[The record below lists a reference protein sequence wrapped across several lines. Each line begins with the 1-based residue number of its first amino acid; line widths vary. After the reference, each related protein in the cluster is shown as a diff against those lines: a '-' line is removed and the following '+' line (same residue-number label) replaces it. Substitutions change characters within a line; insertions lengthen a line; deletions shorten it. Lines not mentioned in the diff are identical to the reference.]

1 MLVPLTQACAL
12 LALSSVAL
20 SAPVQQ
26 IPFSDTS
33 IAQPKLSLASLN
45 IEPSLRSRLDQH
57 IASLP
62 EKRLVQLAD
71 DAQPIEVTEGE
82 KSILVMKGIRFVDV
96 TEEDPALVAAAQVAI
111 AGQGASKHT
120 PFPAAVHFQTVPDL
134 CSSNQTDAF
143 PTKLSYSVKQAQPLF
158 DTISLERMKTFLTRF
173 SGFHTRYYRSSTGK
187 QSQEFLL
194 NHVKEIIKSNPK
206 IADSISVKEFP
217 HSWGQN
223 SIILRFE
230 PSSKASALRK
240 KQGKEQVVILG
251 AHQDSTNMFP
261 FLAAPGADDDGS
273 GTTTLVEA
281 LTVLVNASFIPS
293 DHPVEFHWY
302 SAEEGGLLGS
312 QAVAQSYARDGKK
325 VRSMLQMDMTAFVK
339 PGTTPTYGIIRDFV
353 SPEFTDLVALLID
366 EYGDISRTDTQCGY
380 ACSDHASWSKVG
392 APSAFAIESSFPDSN
407 KKIHSSGDTIQNEG
421 FSFEH
426 MRSFVRLSV
435 GMTLEMGGAEKLFS

>member
-33 IAQPKLSLASLN
+33 IAQPELSLASLN
-45 IEPSLRSRLDQH
+45 IEPSIRSRLDQH

-62 EKRLVQLAD
+62 EKRLVRLAD

-111 AGQGASKHT
+111 AGQ
-120 PFPAAVHFQTVPDL
+120 
-134 CSSNQTDAF
+134 DAF

-435 GMTLEMGGAEKLFS
+435 GMTLEMGGAETLFS

>member
-1 MLVPLTQACAL
+1 MLVPITQACAL
-12 LALSSVAL
+12 LALSSVAI
-20 SAPVQQ
+20 SAPFRQ
-26 IPFSDTS
+26 IPFLDNTVAKPSE
-33 IAQPKLSLASLN
+33 LSLASLN
-45 IEPSLRSRLDQH
+45 IEPSLRSRLDDH

-62 EKRLVQLAD
+62 EKRLVQLAE
-71 DAQPIEVTEGE
+71 DAQPIEVSEGE

-96 TEEDPALVAAAQVAI
+96 TEEDPALVAAANVAM
-111 AGQGASKHT
+111 ADQGAVISPRLGK
-120 PFPAAVHFQTVPDL
+120 
-134 CSSNQTDAF
+134 NAF
-143 PTKLSYSVKQAQPLF
+143 PTKLSYTLKQAQPLF
-158 DTISLERMKTFLTRF
+158 DAISLSRMKTFLTKF
-173 SGFHTRYYRSSTGK
+173 SGFHTRYYRSSTGRE
-187 QSQEFLL
+187 SQLFLL
-194 NHVKEIIKSNPK
+194 NHIKEIIKSNPK

-217 HSWGQN
+217 HPWGQN

-230 PSSKASALRK
+230 PSSKAPALRK

-251 AHQDSTNMFP
+251 AHQDSTNYLP

-312 QAVAQSYARDGKK
+312 QAIAQSYAKDGKK

-407 KKIHSSGDTIQNEG
+407 KKIHSTGDTIQNEG

-426 MRSFVRLSV
+426 MQSFVRLSV
-435 GMTLEMGGAEKLFS
+435 AMTLEMAGAEKLFG

>member
-111 AGQGASKHT
+111 AGQ
-120 PFPAAVHFQTVPDL
+120 
-134 CSSNQTDAF
+134 DAF